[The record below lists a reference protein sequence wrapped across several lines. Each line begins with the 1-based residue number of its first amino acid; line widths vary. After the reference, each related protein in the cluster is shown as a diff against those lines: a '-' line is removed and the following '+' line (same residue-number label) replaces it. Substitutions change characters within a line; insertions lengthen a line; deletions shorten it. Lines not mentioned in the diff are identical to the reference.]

1 MLLDLFLIGL
11 VVTLEPIPLT
21 AMILLLAAE
30 RGILKGLGFTL
41 GWLLTLVAIVAVTVL
56 LTGGKPLVPQ
66 SAPSTAAL
74 SIKLAIGVVLVL
86 TGYRR
91 WGRPASNEPKKQPK
105 WMSGIDRINP
115 LAAAGLGFLLQP
127 WVLVAAGVSTITEAK
142 LSSGLEYFAVFA
154 FCIWCTASYLVLET
168 YAALRPEVVKTKL
181 NALLEWITTHRDQAI
196 VFLSLGLGLYLVGKS
211 IYSLVSG
218 G

>member
-41 GWLLTLVAIVAVTVL
+41 GWLLTLVAIVAATVL
-56 LTGGKPLVPQ
+56 LTGGKPLIPQ

-74 SIKLAIGVVLVL
+74 TVKLAVGVVLVF

-91 WGRPASNEPKKQPK
+91 WGKPATKEPKKQPR
-105 WMSGIDRINP
+105 WMAGIDRINP

-142 LSSGLEYFAVFA
+142 LSSDLEYLAVFA
-154 FCIWCTASYLVLET
+154 FCILCTASYLVLEI
-168 YAALRPEVVKTKL
+168 YAALRPEVVKTRL
-181 NALLEWITTHRDQAI
+181 SALLAWINTHRDQAI
-196 VFLSLGLGLYLVGKS
+196 VFLSLGLGLYLVAKS
-211 IYSLVSG
+211 IYSLVIG